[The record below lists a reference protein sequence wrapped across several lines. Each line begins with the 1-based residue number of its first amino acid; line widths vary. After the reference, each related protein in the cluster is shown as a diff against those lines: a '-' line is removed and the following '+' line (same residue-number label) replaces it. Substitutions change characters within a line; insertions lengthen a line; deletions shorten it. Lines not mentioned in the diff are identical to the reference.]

1 MFRFPV
7 TFIVCLAVIVAIT
20 FCTATPTAAQ
30 PLKYV
35 QTEMEGREYGSL
47 EWGDFDND
55 GDLDLLATGC
65 VSRCVVGDLSLYRNH
80 NGSFVEVPL
89 DISRHVSSG
98 DARWA
103 DYDNDGDLDFAV
115 SGATA
120 GQGRRT
126 SLVRNDF
133 GNFVLDT
140 SSDLNGLSNSAL
152 DWGDYDNDGDLDL
165 LVIGENDEIDSVL
178 EIYRNTSG
186 VFQLSLSASLGVKDG
201 TADWVDYNGD
211 GLLDIFVT
219 GINGQDVRSM
229 LFSHDGLSPNPG
241 FTFVETSIVAN
252 VRLSST
258 DWGDY
263 DNDGDLD
270 LILTGCQGFSFCGD
284 ETSYIYH
291 NDNGTL
297 VNLNA
302 NLRGVSQGSSNWIDY
317 DSDGDL
323 DLLVSGGLATI
334 LYANTN
340 GNFTE
345 VNEGIGAVLY
355 SASAWAE
362 EGPIVTLS
370 WSGSGD
376 STTPPVAL
384 TYNLG
389 IGTGP
394 GKVDIMSPESFATRS
409 SYLSKRGNTGPH
421 TYYSLVGL
429 PPGKYYWSVQAIDHG
444 FQGSA
449 YSSEEVFTIGPDQVV
464 SNEDPSLLPA
474 TTRLDTNYPNPFSNE
489 TTITVELSTPQS
501 IQLNVFNLQGQR
513 IRQLHDGPLSA
524 GKHTF
529 TFSRRSLPSGVYY
542 YQLQEAVKM
551 HTRAMTVVN

>member
-1 MFRFPV
+1 
-7 TFIVCLAVIVAIT
+7 
-20 FCTATPTAAQ
+20 
-30 PLKYV
+30 
-35 QTEMEGREYGSL
+35 
-47 EWGDFDND
+47 
-55 GDLDLLATGC
+55 
-65 VSRCVVGDLSLYRNH
+65 
-80 NGSFVEVPL
+80 
-89 DISRHVSSG
+89 
-98 DARWA
+98 
-103 DYDNDGDLDFAV
+103 
-115 SGATA
+115 
-120 GQGRRT
+120 
-126 SLVRNDF
+126 
-133 GNFVLDT
+133 
-140 SSDLNGLSNSAL
+140 
-152 DWGDYDNDGDLDL
+152 
-165 LVIGENDEIDSVL
+165 
-178 EIYRNTSG
+178 
-186 VFQLSLSASLGVKDG
+186 
-201 TADWVDYNGD
+201 
-211 GLLDIFVT
+211 
-219 GINGQDVRSM
+219 
-229 LFSHDGLSPNPG
+229 
-241 FTFVETSIVAN
+241 
-252 VRLSST
+252 
-258 DWGDY
+258 
-263 DNDGDLD
+263 
-270 LILTGCQGFSFCGD
+270 
-284 ETSYIYH
+284 
-291 NDNGTL
+291 
-297 VNLNA
+297 
-302 NLRGVSQGSSNWIDY
+302 
-317 DSDGDL
+317 
-323 DLLVSGGLATI
+323 
-334 LYANTN
+334 
-340 GNFTE
+340 
-345 VNEGIGAVLY
+345 
-355 SASAWAE
+355 
-362 EGPIVTLS
+362 LS